1 MRSSRT
7 GWLSV
12 LLFLGAGI
20 ALWMTMSDALI
31 GQIFVG
37 VAVLLALVN
46 LFITLFLRRTQ
57 IPNALQ
63 GMQMPMTTQAMGM
76 PGAAQPNAWGAP
88 SAGMPATG
96 TTPTDITVT
105 GATQT
110 FFGGN
115 DVGQA
120 VMTALKQYGID
131 PSGGGT
137 FDLRNVPAAR
147 QAVLSALKDH
157 GIDVAHQIAVM
168 APGLPVQQS
177 GEPVEAMTKLK
188 QLKDAGLISD
198 ADFEQN
204 KKRIL
209 EGL

>member
-7 GWLSV
+7 GWV
-12 LLFLGAGI
+12 LVVLFLGAGI

-46 LFITLFLRRTQ
+46 LFITLFLRRAR
-57 IPNALQ
+57 IPDALQ
-63 GMQMPMTTQAMGM
+63 AMQMPGTTQAMGM
-76 PGAAQPNAWGAP
+76 PAPTQPNAWGTPAT
-88 SAGMPATG
+88 GMPAAG
-96 TTPTDITVT
+96 TNPANITVT
-105 GATQT
+105 NATT
-110 FFGGN
+110 SFMGGN

-120 VMTALKQYGID
+120 VMQALKQYGID

-137 FDLRNVPAAR
+137 FDLRNIPAAR
-147 QAVLSALKDH
+147 QAVLTALKDH

-168 APGLPVQQS
+168 APGIQVQQS